1 MGWLWRDS
9 RGPAW
14 KQGWADQTLA
24 SMSAPPWPLVAIFG
38 IIFMLLSLSS
48 YINYRVQ
55 MQQNMINFKIFL
67 MFLPVLLIFVAKI
80 TWSFKPRTAK
90 HGSADDNTRSFP
102 WSMAALVVVLLA
114 LVSYQSRVQ
123 SMWSPSL

>member
-1 MGWLWRDS
+1 
-9 RGPAW
+9 
-14 KQGWADQTLA
+14 
-24 SMSAPPWPLVAIFG
+24 MSAPPWPLVAIFG
-38 IIFMLLSLSS
+38 IIFMLLSISS

-67 MFLPVLLIFVAKI
+67 LFLPVLLIFVAQI
-80 TWSFKPRTAK
+80 MWSFKLRTTK
-90 HGSADDNTRSFP
+90 HGLAADDNTRRFP

-123 SMWSPSL
+123 SMWNPSL